1 MWPLGIV
8 LTLLSGLQAAICQ
21 QDLVQARRVAPTD
34 PQRSNPKQLATARLT
49 AALATVALAVCTA
62 HDLYVALGFA
72 SGYGILSAL
81 FAPAAVALWATTHAL
96 RILAVPFSARSEN
109 HRFALGLLTTIGFG
123 ATFCSGGA
131 IAVPLLL
138 LGLPNALPTVLLT
151 APLLVMH
158 RALRKRAGEV
168 LAAARTSTE
177 PGVHPQRAVAA
188 ARGSLALLAIAP
200 VPFVCTSCG
209 LLDPKGAAIALV
221 PIGLGVAVFAPL
233 LMMWSSD
240 ATPAG
245 MHTSTKRFVQFLL
258 LWLAFAL
265 SLYAEYSWR

>member
-8 LTLLSGLQAAICQ
+8 LTLLSGLQVAICQ
-21 QDLVQARRVAPTD
+21 QDLVQARRGAPTD
-34 PQRSNPKQLATARLT
+34 SQRSNPKQLATARLT
-49 AALATVALAVCTA
+49 ATLATVALAVCTA
-62 HDLYVALGFA
+62 HDLYIALGFA

-109 HRFALGLLTTIGFG
+109 HRIALGLLTTIGFG

-131 IAVPLLL
+131 IAVPFLL
-138 LGLPNALPTVLLT
+138 LGLPNAMPTLLLA
-151 APLLVMH
+151 APLLAMH
-158 RALRKRAGEV
+158 RGLRTRADEV
-168 LAAARTSTE
+168 LAAARTAPE
-177 PGVHPQRAVAA
+177 PGARPQLAVAA
-188 ARGSLALLAIAP
+188 SRGSLVLLVLTL
-200 VPFVCTSCG
+200 VPFVGWSCG
-209 LLDPKGAAIALV
+209 LLDPKGATIGLV
-221 PIGLGVAVFAPL
+221 PIGLGVALFAPL

-245 MHTSTKRFVQFLL
+245 MHTSSKSFVQFLL
-258 LWLAFAL
+258 LWLGFAM